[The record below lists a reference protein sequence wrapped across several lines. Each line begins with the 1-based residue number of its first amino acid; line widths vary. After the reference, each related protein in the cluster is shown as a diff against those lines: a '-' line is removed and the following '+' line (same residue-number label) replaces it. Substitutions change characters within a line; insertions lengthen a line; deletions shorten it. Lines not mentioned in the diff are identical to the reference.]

1 MSESRVLNQDMS
13 NTKDRNIIHVTRS
26 KRRGTYKYP
35 MFGQHNLA
43 KQYFSNL
50 IYKWNHCKYL
60 FSCVFSLKTSS
71 LSTLSLQYDKRIQ
84 DDLRGG
90 KRKIRLVQEQVN
102 LGGISKPHLSTLLP
116 QRLQNL
122 ASGRRVLE
130 CLTIVHKQLHTQQ
143 AKCTVMFKS
152 CTWPRRTLN
161 KSGSVAKLKCL
172 KVLLSYPSLI
182 GSKEGSIIIIYLI
195 ELLYFWTLKYWLWSF
210 SSLYHAGVWNF
221 KDLTP
226 KLKRI
231 PK

>member
-1 MSESRVLNQDMS
+1 MSESRVLHQDMS
-13 NTKDRNIIHVTRS
+13 NTNDRNIILVTHS

-102 LGGISKPHLSTLLP
+102 LAGISDRIWAHFSLKGCRIWLVEDVCLSVLP
-116 QRLQNL
+116 SFTSTVTHTTSKVHCYVWIMHMA
-122 ASGRRVLE
+122 AS
-130 CLTIVHKQLHTQQ
+130 
-143 AKCTVMFKS
+143 
-152 CTWPRRTLN
+152 
-161 KSGSVAKLKCL
+161 
-172 KVLLSYPSLI
+172 
-182 GSKEGSIIIIYLI
+182 
-195 ELLYFWTLKYWLWSF
+195 
-210 SSLYHAGVWNF
+210 HAH
-221 KDLTP
+221 
-226 KLKRI
+226 
-231 PK
+231 